1 MVALLYITTAGI
13 LLGLA
18 HFHVTPLTR
27 GSALALVL
35 LPLCFTGRA
44 VVTDRIYAPVEMAYI
59 AQPLRDHAQALGIS
73 GPHNG
78 TLSDVA
84 FQMLPWREATR
95 RALANGEWP
104 LLNRF
109 ELCGDVLAGAAQ
121 PAVYNPFTLIA
132 GLLPAALSFT
142 YTGVIT
148 FFLAGL
154 GAFLFARELGCS
166 SEASMF
172 AAVGWMFS
180 GPIALQLLWPQ
191 GFAWSLLPLVLLA
204 THRIVRAPDRRSVG
218 LLTIVLS
225 IEVLAGHPETLL
237 HVTAIG
243 VVYGL
248 CELFRIG
255 FPRNAMV
262 AAIASGLLALG
273 LTAIYL
279 LPFLDAVSETRD
291 YAMRTQVYAH
301 IPLPVPAGYVHDV
314 LLGDLF
320 PWLRSAR
327 RGLPEDVA
335 AGSIVVALALYSV
348 IFVRARRTW
357 FFVGLFVV
365 SLLVGAKAWPIAQ
378 ALHSTPLFSQ
388 SLNERMAT
396 AAALS
401 LAMLA
406 AFAIDRLVGARAG
419 GAFALLLVLYGVVT
433 VAIPTPQNGLT
444 RLYADL
450 IPLAIAAVILFMPM
464 SSRAVIVSLFALL
477 LAQRIAA
484 DGSLVPVNDPRIAY
498 PRLALFRPLEGLR
511 DPFRVAGTGSALL
524 PNTAT
529 MYGLEDVRGH
539 TPITF
544 GPMLETFPLWST
556 TGAGQFHSIPDLSRP
571 ILSMMNLRF
580 AVTDVSEPIPSGWRE
595 VSHELQSRLVENE
608 RVLPR
613 AFVPRNVRIGTSPQ
627 QEVDEMAAES
637 DFSDRAWLQ
646 IDEPP
651 HDRANGGGTVSVARK
666 ANGLR
671 IDVSKDG
678 DGFVVISESAWRG
691 WRAWVDGTRVTAH
704 RANHAFLAVFV
715 PSGRHTVDLRYLP
728 QSFVVGRMVT
738 FGTIALIVMLVAV
751 RRTIT
756 PG

>member
-1 MVALLYITTAGI
+1 MVALLYITTAAI

-18 HFHVTPLTR
+18 HRHVTPLTR

-59 AQPLRDHAQALGIS
+59 AQPLRDHAPALGIS

-95 RALANGEWP
+95 RALASGEWP

-132 GLLPAALSFT
+132 CLLPAPLSFT

-166 SEASMF
+166 SEASML

-191 GFAWSLLPLVLLA
+191 GFAWTLLPLVLLA
-204 THRIVRAPDRRSVG
+204 THRIVRAPDRQSVG

-248 CELFRIG
+248 CELFRTG

-279 LPFLDAVSETRD
+279 LPFLDAVSQTRD

-314 LLGDLF
+314 LLGDSF

-335 AGSIVVALALYSV
+335 AGSIVVALAVYSV
-348 IFVRARRTW
+348 MFVRARRTW
-357 FFVGLFVV
+357 FFVALFVV
-365 SLLVGAKAWPIAQ
+365 SLLVGAKAWPLAHL
-378 ALHSTPLFSQ
+378 LHSTPLFSQ

-401 LAMLA
+401 LSMLA
-406 AFAIDRLVGARAG
+406 AFAIDRLVPPRLAGACVAV
-419 GAFALLLVLYGVVT
+419 LVLYGVVAVT
-433 VAIPTPQNGLT
+433 IPTPQAGLT

-450 IPLAIAAVILFMPM
+450 IPLAIAAGLLFTRIP
-464 SSRAVIVSLFALL
+464 SRVMIVSLFALL
-477 LAQRIAA
+477 LTQRIVA
-484 DGSLVPVNDPRIAY
+484 DGSLVPVNDPRITY
-498 PRLALFRPLEGLR
+498 PRVALFRPLDRVRE
-511 DPFRVAGTGSALL
+511 PFRVAGTGSALL

-529 MYGLEDVRGH
+529 MYGFEDVRGH
-539 TPITF
+539 TPMTF

-556 TGAGQFHSIPDLSRP
+556 TGAGQFHSIPDLTRP

-627 QEVDEMAAES
+627 DEVSEMAAQS

-646 IDEPP
+646 IDERP
-651 HDRANGGGTVSVARK
+651 HDRVNGSGTLSVTRQ

-671 IDVSKDG
+671 IDVRKVG
-678 DGFVVISESAWRG
+678 DGFIVISESAWRG
-691 WRAWVDGTRVTAH
+691 WRAWVDGRRVTAH

-715 PSGRHTVDLRYLP
+715 PNGRHTVRLRYLP
-728 QSFVVGRMVT
+728 ESFVIGRAIT
-738 FGTIALIVMLVAV
+738 FLTLASVCVAAGFS
-751 RRTIT
+751 RRSA
-756 PG
+756 G